1 MSRSFAVPAGL
12 SFPVSST
19 VNENDNKSLSRNQ
32 KLGLLV
38 LAVVGAA
45 CWLITVWGVIRN
57 FSSTALLDLRV
68 YRDAIELW
76 RTQGQNPYGVYVT
89 EWKLPFTYPP
99 FAILALLPFSLMNFK
114 AAAFSLLAGSFLAT
128 AITTWVAWTRGLRGN
143 QLAFFG
149 RFGIVCLV
157 LGFSGVATRLDPF
170 QSTFDYGQVNVML
183 MVIVCLDLLIVQGRS
198 KGVLLG
204 LAIAIKLT
212 PAVFIAYMIWQ
223 RNWRSVWTTL
233 ATAALVTGLAGV
245 ILPAASIE
253 YWTQTLFATDRIG
266 WAGFIG
272 NQSLKGAWVRIF
284 GDGSLATTMWL
295 LSAVA
300 VLALLWRALKE
311 RDIADPNERIR
322 AVAALAS
329 AALLISPISWTHH
342 WVWVL
347 VISVALT
354 INARKDS
361 VALLF
366 VTILDLIMVSNLIW
380 QFRIPDHTIDSDW
393 FARVFAS
400 NSYVL
405 LTLGILV
412 SLAMG
417 QIQKETSE

>member
-1 MSRSFAVPAGL
+1 M
-12 SFPVSST
+12 SST

-38 LAVVGAA
+38 LAVVGAV

-57 FSSTALLDLRV
+57 FSPTALLDLRV

-76 RTQGQNPYGVYVT
+76 RTQGLNPYGVYVT

-99 FAILALLPFSLMNFK
+99 FAILVLLPFSLMNFK
-114 AAAFSLLAGSFLAT
+114 VAAFSLLVVSFLAT
-128 AITTWVAWTRGLRGN
+128 AITTWVAWSRGLSGN

-157 LGFSGVATRLDPF
+157 LGSSGVATRLDPF

-183 MVIVCLDLLIVQGRS
+183 MVIVCVDLLIVQGRS

-204 LAIAIKLT
+204 IAIAIKLT
-212 PAVFIAYMIWQ
+212 PAVFVAYLIWQ

-233 ATAALVTGLAGV
+233 ATVAVVTGLAGLV
-245 ILPAASIE
+245 LPAASIE
-253 YWTQTLFATDRIG
+253 YWTRTVFATDRIG
-266 WAGFIG
+266 QARYIG
-272 NQSLKGAWVRIF
+272 NQSLKGAWVRIV
-284 GDGSLATTMWL
+284 GDGSLATALWL

-300 VLALLWRALKE
+300 VLALLWRALE
-311 RDIADPNERIR
+311 EHDIADPNERIR
-322 AVAALAS
+322 AVAALATTS
-329 AALLISPISWTHH
+329 LLISPVSWTHH

-354 INARKDS
+354 INVKRDP
-361 VALLF
+361 VALLL
-366 VTILDLIMVSNLIW
+366 VTILDLIMATNLIW

-400 NSYVL
+400 NSYVW

-412 SLAMG
+412 CLAMG
-417 QIQKETSE
+417 QIRKETAE